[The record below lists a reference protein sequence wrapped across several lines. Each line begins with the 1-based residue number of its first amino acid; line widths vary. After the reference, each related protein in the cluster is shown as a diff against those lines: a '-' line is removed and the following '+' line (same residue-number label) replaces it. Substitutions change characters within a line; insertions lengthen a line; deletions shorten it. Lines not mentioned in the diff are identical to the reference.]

1 MMNLVFAYIGK
12 EIFLEPEISNK
23 LTGSSEDLTVCPYE
37 GMAVATQLYSMTKE
51 ISAAGDWSKGERIV
65 SKGERIVSKGE
76 GIVSRERSSV
86 KGRGHARINSCP
98 LSVRCGRSRTAKRN

>member
-65 SKGERIVSKGE
+65 SKGE

-98 LSVRCGRSRTAKRN
+98 LSVRCGRSRTANRN